1 MNHSITS
8 RESQV
13 LYLIAH
19 ENTATEIASILHLSP
34 YTIVDHRKSLMKK
47 LHARNTA
54 GLVRRAFEL
63 GIMPLVNNIFSPQ
76 AAPQAVSAY

>member
-1 MNHSITS
+1 MNLSITS

-19 ENTATEIASILHLSP
+19 ENTAIEIASILHLSP
-34 YTIVDHRKSLMKK
+34 YTVTDHRKSLMKK

-63 GIMPLVNNIFSPQ
+63 GIMPLVSNIFSSKT
-76 AAPQAVSAY
+76 APQAVSAY